1 MDQLAELVNITP
13 SYLFKLQNG
22 TIEPI
27 GQVTINKLQSVLGD
41 LTVPVPN
48 EPPININEPDLSP
61 PTKQEL
67 DDAVQA

>member
-48 EPPININEPDLSP
+48 EPPINPNEPDLSP

>member
-27 GQVTINKLQSVLGD
+27 GQTTINKLQSVLGD
-41 LTVPVPN
+41 LAAPVPN
-48 EPPININEPDLSP
+48 EPPINPNEPDLSP